1 MIKRVLF
8 LLTLLTCSISSLY
21 AQERR
26 VTGVV
31 SDADEN
37 TMPGAT
43 VIVVGTTV
51 GAVTDFEGKY
61 SINLPAEGGD
71 QLEVRLIG
79 FTSQVVEIGTQSV
92 INFVLEED
100 AQELEE
106 VVVTAL
112 GMEKDKKSLGYSVSE
127 VKGDDLQSADNDIL
141 SSLNGQVAGVQV
153 TASSGAVGSSSRV
166 VIRGNSSL
174 TGDNQPLYVVDGV
187 PVDNTYNS
195 GNTSSGGAD
204 FGSPISDLNPDD
216 IESMTVLKGPNAA
229 ALYGSRAVNGAIII
243 TTKKGKGQQGLGV
256 TLSNTTTFQTPLI
269 LPDYQNTYGQGMNGE
284 FKFVDGK
291 GGGTHDGFDE
301 SWGPRLDAGLMIPQF
316 HSNGEPVPWV
326 SNPNNVRDFFETG
339 HVSTSNLSIAHAND
353 NTNMRF
359 SLMYSDQKGMVP
371 NTGLNTYS
379 ASMAIGHKITEKLR
393 FDAKATYSHRGADN
407 LPSQGYDG
415 NNVMQQFVWF
425 GRQVDV
431 AGLQNYKKLDG
442 TPYNW
447 NYNYHDNPYWISY
460 ENTNSQ
466 RRDRVNGYAQMKYN
480 FTDYLSLQVK
490 GGTDFYSEN
499 RMQRTAKYSIN
510 NPTGGFTEENYFV
523 SESNF
528 DFLLSFSKDFGRDW
542 NVSAN
547 AGGNNMYRNYK
558 RDAMTATG
566 LANPGIY
573 TPANAV
579 GQIDAITY
587 FEEQIINSLYATA
600 SVGFRDYLFMDVSVR
615 NDWSST
621 LPAANDSFLYPSINL
636 SYVFSE
642 HFDLPQWIS
651 NGKVRGGW
659 AQVGAAANPYMLQN
673 VYGSPL
679 PWDGNPM
686 FKYDNVQAN
695 PDLKPET
702 TNSWETG
709 LEMSFLNN
717 RLGFEAVYYKKNTYD
732 QIVQADV
739 SSASGYRFSAINA
752 GEIENKGV
760 EFLLYATPIQT
771 TDFQWDVSFNYT
783 RNVNTVKSLA
793 DGVDSFILGDYWG
806 LTTEARPGMPLGTF
820 YGIKY
825 QRSPEGDIIV
835 NDQGI
840 PQRTTEKE
848 ALGDI
853 NPDWRGGI
861 RNSITYKGITF
872 SALIDIQ
879 KGGSIFSVTNMFGEY
894 AGVLEK
900 TAINR
905 EDGRIVGVVPD
916 GNGGYKPNEVAADAM
931 TYYQGLY
938 GIHEEYIY
946 DATYVKLAQ
955 LSIGYNLP
963 QKWLKNTGLKGLYV
977 AAVGNDLWM
986 MYKNAPNIDPQAGF
1000 GAGMSGQGFEFGQL
1014 PTARSFG
1021 FDIKMKF

>member
-1 MIKRVLF
+1 MLGIVTSLF
-8 LLTLLTCSISSLY
+8 
-21 AQERR
+21 AQDRR
-26 VTGVV
+26 VEGVV
-31 SDADEN
+31 SDANGE
-37 TMPGAT
+37 TLPGAT
-43 VIVVGTTV
+43 VMVVGTTV
-51 GAVTDFEGKY
+51 GAVTNFDGEF
-61 SINLPAEGGD
+61 SISVPESGE
-71 QLEVRLIG
+71 QLQVRLIG
-79 FTSQVVEIGTQSV
+79 YTTQTVNIGTQAV
-92 INFVLEED
+92 INFTLQED

-112 GMEKDKKSLGYSVSE
+112 GMEKDKKSLGYSVTE
-127 VKGDDLQSADNDIL
+127 VKGDDLKSADNDLL

-153 TASSGAVGSSSRV
+153 TASSGAVGASSRV

-174 TGDNQPLYVVDGV
+174 TGDNQPLYIVDGV

-195 GNTSSGGAD
+195 GNTSSGTAD
-204 FGSPISDLNPDD
+204 FGSPISDINPDD

-243 TTKKGKGQQGLGV
+243 TTKKGKGTKGLGV

-284 FKFVDGK
+284 FAFVDGR

-301 SWGPRLDAGLMIPQF
+301 SWGPRLDAGYMAPQF
-316 HSNGEPVPWV
+316 FSNGELVEMK
-326 SNPNNVRDFFETG
+326 SSPNNVRDFFETG
-339 HVSTSNLSIAHAND
+339 HVSTTNLAIAHGTD
-353 NTNMRF
+353 NTNLRF

-371 NTGLNTYS
+371 NTGLNNIST
-379 ASMAIGHKITEKLR
+379 SMAIGHKISDKLR
-393 FDAKATYSHRGADN
+393 FDSKVTYSNRQADN
-407 LPSQGYDG
+407 LPAQGYG
-415 NNVMQQFVWF
+415 ANNVMQQFVWF
-425 GRQVDV
+425 GRQVDTNQ
-431 AGLQNYKKLDG
+431 LRDYKKADG

-447 NYNYHDNPYWISY
+447 NYNYHDNPYWIVH

-466 RRDRVNGYAQMKYN
+466 RRDRVNGFASLKYN

-499 RMQRTAKYSIN
+499 RMARTAKYSIN
-510 NPTGGFTEENYFV
+510 NPTGGFVEENYFV

-528 DFLLSFSKDFGRDW
+528 DFLLSFSKDFGPDW
-542 NVSAN
+542 NISAN

-558 RDAMTATG
+558 RDAMEVTG
-566 LANPGIY
+566 LATAGIY

-579 GQIDAITY
+579 GQVGATTY
-587 FEEQIINSLYATA
+587 FEEQVINSLYATG
-600 SVGFRDYLFMDVSVR
+600 SVGFRDYLFFDVSVR

-621 LPAANDSFLYPSINL
+621 LPAANDSFLYPAMNL

-642 HFDLPQWIS
+642 HLDLPNFIS
-651 NGKVRGGW
+651 NAKVRGGW
-659 AQVGAAANPYMLQN
+659 AQVGAAANPYMLMN
-673 VYGSPL
+673 TYRSPL

-686 FKYDNVQAN
+686 FKYEHTQAN
-695 PDLKPET
+695 PNLRPET

-732 QIVQADV
+732 QIVNADV
-739 SSASGYRFSAINA
+739 SSSSGYRYSTINA
-752 GEIENKGV
+752 GEIENKGF
-760 EFLLYATPIQT
+760 EFLLYGTPVQT
-771 TDFQWDVSFNYT
+771 NDFQWDVSFNFT

-806 LTTEARPGMPLGTF
+806 LTTEARPGEAMGTL

-825 QRSPEGDIIV
+825 QRSPDGDIIV
-835 NDQGI
+835 NEQGI
-840 PQRTTEKE
+840 PLRKDEKE

-861 RNSITYKGITF
+861 RNTFTYKGIVV
-872 SALIDIQ
+872 SALIDMSI
-879 KGGSIFSVTNMFGEY
+879 GGSIFSVTNMFGEY

-900 TAINR
+900 TAIDR
-905 EDGRIVGVVPD
+905 ENGRTVGVVPD
-916 GNGGYKPNEVAADAM
+916 GNGGYKKNEVSADAM
-931 TYYQGLY
+931 TYYQSLY
-938 GIHEEYIY
+938 GIHEEYVY

-955 LSIGYNLP
+955 LSIGYRLP
-963 QKWLKNTGLKGLYV
+963 QAWLGNSGIKGMTV
-977 AAVGNDLWM
+977 SAVGNDLWM

-1000 GAGMSGQGFEFGQL
+1000 GAGMAGQGFEFGQL

-1021 FDIKMKF
+1021 FDIKLQF

>member
-1 MIKRVLF
+1 MKRILLF
-8 LLTLLTCSISSLY
+8 FSLTLCAITSLY
-21 AQERR
+21 AQDKK
-26 VTGVV
+26 VSGVV
-31 SDADEN
+31 SDASGESL
-37 TMPGAT
+37 PGAT
-43 VIVVGTTV
+43 VMVVGTTV
-51 GAVTDFEGKY
+51 GAVTDFDGNFA
-61 SINLPAEGGD
+61 IDLPEEAAE
-71 QLEVRLIG
+71 LEVRLIG
-79 FTSQVVEIGTQSV
+79 YATQRVAIGTQSV
-92 INFVLEED
+92 INFTMEED

-112 GMEKDKKSLGYSVSE
+112 GMEKDKKSLGYSVTE
-127 VKGDDLQSADNDIL
+127 VKGDNLKSADNDIL
-141 SSLNGQVAGVQV
+141 GALNGQVAGVQV
-153 TASSGAVGSSSRV
+153 TQSSGAVGSSSRV

-174 TGDNQPLYVVDGV
+174 TGDNQPLYVIDGV

-229 ALYGSRAVNGAIII
+229 ALYGSRAVNGAIIV
-243 TTKKGKGQQGLGV
+243 TTKKGKGADGLGI
-256 TLSNTTTFQTPLI
+256 TLSNTTTFQTPLL
-269 LPDYQNTYGQGMNGE
+269 LPNYQNEYGQGMNGE
-284 FKFVDGK
+284 FAFVDGR

-301 SWGPRLDAGLMIPQF
+301 SWGPRLDAGYRTTQYN
-316 HSNGEPVPWV
+316 SNGELVEMT

-339 HVSTSNLSIAHAND
+339 HVSTTNLAIAHGTE

-371 NTGLNTYS
+371 NTGLNNIST
-379 ASMAIGHKITEKLR
+379 SMAIGHKINEKLR
-393 FDAKATYSHRGADN
+393 FDAKATYSNRASDN
-407 LPSQGYDG
+407 LPSQGYG
-415 NNVMQQFVWF
+415 ANNVMQQFVWF
-425 GRQVDV
+425 GRQVDTND
-431 AGLQNYKKLDG
+431 LKNYKKADG

-447 NYNYHDNPYWISY
+447 NYNYHDNPYWIVN

-466 RRDRVNGYAQMKYN
+466 RRDRLNGYASMKYN

-499 RMQRTAKYSIN
+499 RMARTAKYSIN
-510 NPTGGFTEENYFV
+510 NPTGGFVEENYFV

-528 DFLLSFSKDFGRDW
+528 DFLLSFSKDFGTDW
-542 NVSAN
+542 NISAN

-558 RDAMTATG
+558 RDAMTVTG
-566 LANPGIY
+566 LATAGIY

-579 GQIDAITY
+579 GQVGAETW
-587 FEEQIINSLYATA
+587 FEEQVINSLYATA
-600 SVGFRDYLFMDVSVR
+600 AVGFRDYLFLDLSIR

-642 HFDLPQWIS
+642 HFELPNFIS

-659 AQVGAAANPYMLQN
+659 AQVGAAANPYMLRN
-673 VYGSPL
+673 TYGSPL

-686 FKYDNVQAN
+686 FKYGDIQSN
-695 PDLKPET
+695 PNLRPET

-717 RLGFEAVYYKKNTYD
+717 RIGFEAVYYQKNTYD
-732 QIVQADV
+732 QIVNADV
-739 SSASGYRFSAINA
+739 SAASGYRYTTINA

-760 EFLLYATPIQT
+760 EFMIYGTPVQT
-771 TDFQWDVSFNYT
+771 ADFQWDVSLNLT
-783 RNVNTVKSLA
+783 KNVNTVKSLA
-793 DGVDSFILGDYWG
+793 DGVDSFVLGEYWG
-806 LTTEARPGMPLGTF
+806 LTTEARPGEAMGTL

-835 NDQGI
+835 NEQGI
-840 PQRTTEKE
+840 PMREEEKT

-861 RNSITYKGITF
+861 RNTVTYKNFVF
-872 SALIDIQ
+872 SALIDMSF
-879 KGGSIFSVTNMFGEY
+879 GGSIFSVTNMFGEY
-894 AGVLEK
+894 AGVLDV
-900 TAINR
+900 TAVNR
-905 EDGRIVGVVPD
+905 EAGRTVGVVSD
-916 GNGGYKPNEVAADAM
+916 GKGGYVPNEVAVDAM
-931 TYYQGLY
+931 TYYQSLY
-938 GIHEEYIY
+938 GIHEEYVY
-946 DATYVKLAQ
+946 DASYIRLAQ
-955 LSIGYNLP
+955 LSIGYRLP
-963 QKWLKNTGLKGLYV
+963 KEWLGNSGIKGATFSL
-977 AAVGNDLWM
+977 VGNDLWM

-1021 FDIKMKF
+1021 FDIKLQF